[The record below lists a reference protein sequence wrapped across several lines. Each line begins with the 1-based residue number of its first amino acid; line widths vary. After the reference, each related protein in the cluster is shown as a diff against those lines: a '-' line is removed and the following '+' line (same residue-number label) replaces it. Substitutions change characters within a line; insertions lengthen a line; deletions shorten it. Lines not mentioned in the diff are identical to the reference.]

1 MRKVKE
7 KVIVGEKTMYYIRP
21 AEKNDV
27 EELNRV
33 AYESEAYWGYDLEY
47 MKRFEEIYR
56 ITEDYI
62 IANPTF
68 VFLETN
74 RIIGFYS
81 LLVHDNKPE
90 LELFYIKPQYIGK
103 GYGKEMWNHLID
115 YCKRM
120 DIKFF
125 YLVTSPQAKGFYE
138 KMGAVVIDEVD
149 SLLREGR
156 KIPRLKFEVF

>member
-1 MRKVKE
+1 ME
-7 KVIVGEKTMYYIRP
+7 SENFMYYIRS
-21 AEKNDV
+21 AKKDDV
-27 EELNRV
+27 DELNRI
-33 AYESEAYWGYDLEY
+33 AYESEAYWGYDMEY
-47 MKRFEEIYR
+47 MKRFEGVYR
-56 ITEDYI
+56 VTEDYI
-62 IANPTF
+62 ITNPTF
-68 VFLETN
+68 VFIESNL
-74 RIIGFYS
+74 IIGFYS
-81 LLVHDNKPE
+81 LLVHDEKAE